1 MRSNHLLLV
10 SCDYSSVFVHLIP
23 PLALVHL
30 SMTVTADRHQVGEA
44 KCDGRVRNVLRSNV
58 FDMVDRVR
66 WYVLPAL
73 KTDLTE
79 SACLLEV

>member
-10 SCDYSSVFVHLIP
+10 SCDYPSVFVHLIP
-23 PLALVHL
+23 PFTLVL
-30 SMTVTADRHQVGEA
+30 FCMAVTADRH
-44 KCDGRVRNVLRSNV
+44 KVRRIESNRRIINVLRSNV

-73 KTDLTE
+73 KADLT
-79 SACLLEV
+79 